1 MPVVTVPIGPQHPA
15 LHEPFMLKVYARGE
29 DVVAVEPVT
38 GYNHRGIEKLAE
50 TGTWMKTLYVVTRVC
65 GICNMMHSTCYVQA
79 LEDIMGVAP
88 PERALALRTLAMEL
102 ERIHSHML
110 VAAVMAEIIGL
121 QSLFMIIM
129 KDREIVMHMKE
140 LLTGNRVV
148 ADYVWP
154 GGVRR
159 DLGEETRK
167 RLLEKA
173 AKLRPRLMWLRE
185 VYSSH
190 PVLLRR
196 LEGVG
201 KISRGEAIAWG
212 LMGPTLRASG
222 VAYDARIQYPHAW
235 YGEVKPRI
243 VTRSEGDSLAR
254 MLVRIDEALE
264 SLKIVEE
271 ILENL
276 PGGPVRGLKFPPRV
290 IRPGETISRV
300 EAPRG
305 MLLYH
310 VVSRGGRQPYRVR
323 IRTPS
328 FPNVLNS
335 IFAYRGAT
343 LADVPVILTSFDPC
357 ISCMERVVV
366 VDEKRGEERLVR
378 FRDLARGK
386 GVGEGGS

>member
-1 MPVVTVPIGPQHPA
+1 
-15 LHEPFMLKVYARGE
+15 
-29 DVVAVEPVT
+29 
-38 GYNHRGIEKLAE
+38 
-50 TGTWMKTLYVVTRVC
+50 
-65 GICNMMHSTCYVQA
+65 
-79 LEDIMGVAP
+79 MGVAP

-121 QSLFMIIM
+121 QSLFMIVM
-129 KDREIVMHMKE
+129 RDREIVMHMKE

-154 GGVRR
+154 SGVRR

-201 KISRGEAIAWG
+201 KISRGEATAWG

-222 VAYDARIQYPHAW
+222 VAYDARTAYPYAW
-235 YGEVKPRI
+235 YGEVKPRV

-264 SLKIVEE
+264 SLRIVEE

-276 PGGPVRGLKFPPRV
+276 PGGPVRGLRFPPRV
-290 IRPGETISRV
+290 VRPGEAISRV

-335 IFAYRGAT
+335 LFAYRGAT

-366 VDEKRGEERLVR
+366 VDEERGEERLVR

-386 GVGEGGS
+386 GAERGGS